1 MNDSVVT
8 ERPID
13 KAEVMPKCPI
23 CAAGGATM
31 FVVARDRL
39 FGLASG
45 NFRLHRCPSC
55 GCIFQHPLPDPA
67 AIASFYP
74 REYWWSGNLQAGPT
88 GVIHRMERAYR
99 EFVALDHVRFL
110 ERCGAGSNGRSLLDI
125 GCGGGLFLHLAR
137 KRGYS
142 PHGMDASAQA
152 VAVAQSQYN
161 LPVRQGE
168 IGSPVWE
175 GTRFDF
181 ITMFH
186 VLEHLI
192 DPGMALAYAR
202 ELLLPG
208 GSLILQV
215 PNVASYQ
222 ARLFGARWYGLDVP
236 RHLINFTPRSLA
248 LLLDGAGFKYRVAQ
262 KFSLRDNPAAM
273 ASSLAISLDP
283 IGRRVRGK
291 RAGAIVE
298 GALEFGYLG
307 LTLVALVPTWIES
320 VCGHS
325 ATIWVHARRT
335 DG

>member
-1 MNDSVVT
+1 VAA
-8 ERPID
+8 ERFID
-13 KAEVMPKCPI
+13 ESGAMPKCPI
-23 CAAGGATM
+23 CAADGAPLY
-31 FVVARDRL
+31 VVARDRL
-39 FGLASG
+39 FGLAAG
-45 NFRLHRCPSC
+45 AFRLHRCPSC
-55 GCIFQHPLPDPA
+55 CCIFQHPLPEPA

-74 REYWWSGNLQAGPT
+74 REYWWSGNPQSGFSGA
-88 GVIHRMERAYR
+88 IHRLERAYR

-110 ERCGAGSNGRSLLDI
+110 ERCSVGSGGRSLLDI

-137 KRGYS
+137 RRGYS

-152 VAVAQSQYN
+152 VAVAHAQYD

-175 GTRFDF
+175 DTRFDF

-208 GSLILQV
+208 GTMILQV
-215 PNVASYQ
+215 PNAASYQ

-248 LLLDGAGFKYRVAQ
+248 LLLERAGFKYQVVQ
-262 KFSLRDNPAAM
+262 KFSLRDNPASM
-273 ASSLAISLDP
+273 ASSLAIGLDP
-283 IGRRVRGK
+283 IGRRARRK
-291 RAGAIVE
+291 RAGAVVE
-298 GALEFGYLG
+298 GTLEFAYLG
-307 LTLVALVPTWIES
+307 LTLIALMPAWIES
-320 VCGHS
+320 ICGHS
-325 ATIWVHARRT
+325 ATIWVRAQRT

>member
-1 MNDSVVT
+1 MAA
-8 ERPID
+8 ERLID
-13 KAEVMPKCPI
+13 KAHVMPKCPI
-23 CAAGGATM
+23 CAAVCDTL
-31 FVVARDRL
+31 FVVAGDRL
-39 FGLASG
+39 FGLAAG
-45 NFRLHRCPSC
+45 TFRLHRCPSC

-74 REYWWSGNLQAGPT
+74 REYWWSGVPQAGPA

-110 ERCGAGSNGRSLLDI
+110 ERCGAGSGGRALLDI

-142 PHGMDASAQA
+142 AHGMDASAQA
-152 VAVAQSQYN
+152 VAVAQAQYD

-175 GTRFDF
+175 GARFDF

-236 RHLINFTPRSLA
+236 RHLINFTPQSLA
-248 LLLDGAGFKYRVAQ
+248 LLLDRAGFKYQLVR
-262 KFSLRDNPAAM
+262 KFSLRDNPASM
-273 ASSLAISLDP
+273 ASSLAIGLDP
-283 IGRRVRGK
+283 IGRRARGR
-291 RAGAIVE
+291 RAGAIVK
-298 GALEFGYLG
+298 GALEIGYLG
-307 LTLVALVPTWIES
+307 LTLAAFVPAWIES
-320 VCGHS
+320 ACGHG
-325 ATIWVHARRT
+325 ATIWVHARRA
-335 DG
+335 GC

>member
-1 MNDSVVT
+1 MNDPVAA
-8 ERPID
+8 ERLID
-13 KAEVMPKCPI
+13 KTHVMPKCPI
-23 CAAGGATM
+23 CAAGGAAL
-31 FVVARDRL
+31 FVVAGDRL
-39 FGLASG
+39 FGLAAG
-45 NFRLHRCPSC
+45 TFRLHRCPSC

-74 REYWWSGNLQAGPT
+74 HEYWWSGVPQAGLA

-110 ERCGAGSNGRSLLDI
+110 ERCGAGSGGRALLDI

-152 VAVAQSQYN
+152 VAVAQAQYD

-175 GTRFDF
+175 GARFDF

-186 VLEHLI
+186 VLEHLS

-236 RHLINFTPRSLA
+236 RHLINFTPQSLA
-248 LLLDGAGFKYRVAQ
+248 LLLDRAGFKFRLVR
-262 KFSLRDNPAAM
+262 KFSLRDNPASI
-273 ASSLAISLDP
+273 ASSLAIGLDP
-283 IGRRVRGK
+283 IGRRARGK
-291 RAGAIVE
+291 RAGALAE
-298 GALEFGYLG
+298 GVLEIGYLG
-307 LTLVALVPTWIES
+307 LTLAALVPAWIES
-320 VCGHS
+320 ACGHG
-325 ATIWVHARRT
+325 ATIWVHARRA